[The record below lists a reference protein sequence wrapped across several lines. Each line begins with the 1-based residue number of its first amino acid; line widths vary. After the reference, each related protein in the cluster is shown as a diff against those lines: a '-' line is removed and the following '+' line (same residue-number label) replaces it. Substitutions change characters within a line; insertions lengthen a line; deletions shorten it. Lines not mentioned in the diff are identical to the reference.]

1 MLSDVAT
8 KLFVYI
14 GPHVFCFGHPMC
26 CSGYTV
32 TVVASIIFVVV
43 CCICNYWEF
52 MREML
57 AFLVI
62 PQLIVNDVPVIHLLI
77 INWLCTLVDNLIDS
91 AKLYGDIKDPL
102 DQCLNICRSEVVT
115 FWYIFFWM
123 MNFICN
129 FYCDRSNASWSNCC
143 QGLSIAIIMVC
154 SIVISRGLICSLTM
168 KEI

>member
-1 MLSDVAT
+1 
-8 KLFVYI
+8 
-14 GPHVFCFGHPMC
+14 
-26 CSGYTV
+26 
-32 TVVASIIFVVV
+32 
-43 CCICNYWEF
+43 

-129 FYCDRSNASWSNCC
+129 FYCDRSNAS
-143 QGLSIAIIMVC
+143 
-154 SIVISRGLICSLTM
+154 
-168 KEI
+168 